1 MRGVVFVIVF
11 FSLLPMV
18 FKKPYVGVLL
28 WYWISLMNPHR
39 LTYGFA
45 SSIPFALL
53 VAVVTFASV
62 LFMHPEE
69 PKTPPRDR
77 TTFLLVALMIWI
89 SITSLVGRG
98 VPADILTVWAEPEK
112 MLLMTIVAYTL
123 TNTRERFDQLVLV
136 CVLSIAFFGFKGG
149 VFSLLH
155 GGSFR
160 VYGPPNSKI
169 ADNNDIGCALSMI
182 VPLLFYLGQR
192 YTNPHLKWPLR
203 ALIGFTIIG
212 ALFTYSRAA
221 MLAIGAMMSVLWL
234 RTRHKVA
241 IGLAVVVTLV
251 GVLQFAPESWFNR
264 LQTIENYQQDG
275 SAQSRLFMWQLAW
288 AMALKHPI
296 TGAGFNWSYNENWVN
311 RELAGT
317 GVPLMV
323 RPKAVHSMWFK
334 MVSMHGFIGLALF
347 ISFFVLLGMNAQ
359 WVIRRTRGRS
369 DLAWANNFA
378 RMLQASLVGFSV
390 GGRFCYFVLFCG
402 FFFFFFFYFF

>member
-1 MRGVVFVIVF
+1 MRGLVLFIVF
-11 FSLLPMV
+11 IGLLSFV
-18 FKKPYVGVLL
+18 FKRPFVGILM
-28 WYWISLMNPHR
+28 WFWISLMNPHR
-39 LTYGFA
+39 IVYGFA
-45 SSIPFALL
+45 SGLNYALII
-53 VAVVTFASV
+53 AVLTLGSW
-62 LFMHPEE
+62 LLLHPEE
-69 PKTPPRDR
+69 PKFPPRDR
-77 TTFLLVALMIWI
+77 MTVLIIALMIWI
-89 SITSLVGRG
+89 SITSLFGVGPPDDTLRLWG
-98 VPADILTVWAEPEK
+98 DAEK
-112 MLLMTIVAYTL
+112 MLLMTLVASTM

-136 CVLSIAFFGFKGG
+136 CVLSIAYFGFAGG
-149 VFSLLH
+149 IFSLLH

-241 IGLAVVVTLV
+241 IGLAVVVTLA
-251 GVLQFAPESWFNR
+251 GVLQFAPATWFNR
-264 LQTIENYQQDG
+264 LQTIENYQDDG
-275 SAQSRLFMWQLAW
+275 SAQSRLYMWQLSW

-296 TGAGFNWSYNENWVN
+296 TGAGFNWSYNANWVN

-317 GVPLMV
+317 DVAPMV
-323 RPKAVHSMWFK
+323 KPRAVHSIWFK
-334 MVSMHGFIGLALF
+334 MMSMHGFVGLALF

-378 RMLQASLVGFSV
+378 RMLQASL
-390 GGRFCYFVLFCG
+390 
-402 FFFFFFFYFF
+402 